1 MNKGPGSPLS
11 LICISGVPVLIYGFL
26 PLYACLCW
34 RYWSTLLKSFFGGI
48 FHQHIILWPLMVSQ
62 MPPLPSCQGWFLGF
76 SFFLSIL
83 YPCER
88 VPSKEFR
95 YHQQADDSVTYPLA
109 TMYTHNTDFI
119 HMYRVWLHMCT
130 YMYMYICINVYM
142 CINTYNL
149 HQYSR
154 HVSLDVLMRCLNFTL
169 LSLHF
174 LWHPMSWRWLC
185 TSSHQR
191 WKLKHHT
198 WPLSCIHPS
207 YFTSQ

>member
-1 MNKGPGSPLS
+1 M
-11 LICISGVPVLIYGFL
+11 LIYGFL

-34 RYWSTLLKSFFGGI
+34 HYWSTLLKSFLGGD
-48 FHQHIILWPLMVSQ
+48 FSSAHNPLTFDGISDAPFASFLNAM
-62 MPPLPSCQGWFLGF
+62 GWFLGF

-88 VPSKEFR
+88 VHSKVFR
-95 YHQQADDSVTYPLA
+95 YHQQADDSVIYPLA
-109 TMYTHNTDFI
+109 PMYTHNTDFI
-119 HMYRVWLHMCT
+119 HIYRVWLHVCT
-130 YMYMYICINVYM
+130 YMHMYICINVYM
-142 CINTYNL
+142 CINIYNL

-154 HVSLDVLMRCLNFTL
+154 RVSLDVLIGCLHFIL

-191 WKLKHHT
+191 WKHHS